1 MRIVICDAHRV
12 FADALESMLA
22 AAGHHVVGSAVDL
35 DEATRMLDGAAQ
47 GGRPPAT
54 PPDAA
59 QGGRPAATPPD
70 AAQGGR
76 PAATPPD
83 AAQGAPPFGEPVD
96 ACVVDLRL
104 PRSGKRPDLGQAV
117 AAATGTAFVALSA
130 GADPSSLRHA
140 VAAGVRGVALKGDD
154 FGEFLRVL
162 TDAVRAQGL
171 ACRDASSAK
180 TGPVI
185 LSTSARAAL
194 RRGDGLAAGPSQF
207 LTERE
212 REALGR
218 LVRGESTAAMAR
230 AMGVRVSTARTH
242 IDAVLGKLGAHTR
255 LEAVAYAV
263 REGIVDMSG
272 WQVEEPAVG
281 T

>member
-12 FADALESMLA
+12 FADALASMLT
-22 AAGHHVVGSAVDL
+22 AAGHHVVGSAVDV
-35 DEATRMLDGAAQ
+35 DEATEMLGGAAQ

-54 PPDAA
+54 PPGAG
-59 QGGRPAATPPD
+59 QGSPPL
-70 AAQGGR
+70 
-76 PAATPPD
+76 
-83 AAQGAPPFGEPVD
+83 GEPAD

-104 PRSGKRPDLGQAV
+104 PRSGGRPDLDQAV
-117 AAATGTAFVALSA
+117 AAAPATAFVALS
-130 GADPSSLRHA
+130 GSADPSALRHA
-140 VAAGVRGVALKGDD
+140 VAAGVRGVALKGDS

-162 TDAVRAQGL
+162 TEAVRSQGP
-171 ACRDASSAK
+171 ACPDADAAEA
-180 TGPVI
+180 GPVV
-185 LSTSARAAL
+185 LSTLARAAL

-218 LVRGESTAAMAR
+218 LVRGESTAGMAR

-263 REGIVDMSG
+263 REGIVDMSA
-272 WQVEEPAVG
+272 WQAEQPAVG
-281 T
+281 A